1 MERLRQEALDAPR
14 TVDGGLILHAQLVH
28 AEHGDDVLQVLI
40 LLQHALHGTRGV
52 IVAAAENV
60 RLEDTRRRAERVDS
74 RVDAELGDGAVE
86 HGRGVEVGKRRGG
99 GGVGQVVGGDVDR
112 LHGRDR
118 AVARGG
124 DALLKL
130 AHLGRKR
137 GLIADGGGHTA
148 EQCRHLAARLRE
160 AEDVVDEQQHVLS
173 GLVAEILRDRQT
185 RQRHAQTRSGRLVHL
200 AEDERGLADDAGL
213 VHLVPEVVALAR
225 ALTHAG
231 KDGVAAV
238 LVGNVAD
245 ELHDEHG
252 LAHARAAE
260 QTDLAALGI
269 GREQVDDLDAGLEQL
284 GRGGDVRE
292 GRGLAVDG
300 QIFRG
305 VDRAF
310 AVDRLTDD
318 IEHAA
323 ERRLADGHFHA
334 RAGVDGAAAALQAV
348 GGKERDAAH
357 RVVAELLHRLHDDAP
372 LTGVHLDGVVDLGQL
387 AGRELHVHHRADDP
401 FDDTVFHTFS
411 LRGTRRC
418 RRGVNQILV
427 IA

>member
-1 MERLRQEALDAPR
+1 MPFA
-14 TVDGGLILHAQLVH
+14 
-28 AEHGDDVLQVLI
+28 DDVGRE
-40 LLQHALHGTRGV
+40 HARRGFQ
-52 IVAAAENV
+52 
-60 RLEDTRRRAERVDS
+60 RRDS
-74 RVDAELGDGAVE
+74 GVYAELDDAARKD
-86 HGRGVEVGKRRGG
+86 GRGVQMGECGRRGG
-99 GGVGQVVGGDVDR
+99 VGEVVRGDVDR

-118 AVARGG
+118 AVARGC

-173 GLVAEILRDRQT
+173 GLVAEVFRDRQT

-200 AEDERGLADDAGL
+200 TEDERGLVDDAGL

-238 LVGNVAD
+238 LVGDVAD

-284 GRGGDVRE
+284 GRGGNVRE

-300 QIFRG
+300 QIFCC
-305 VDRAF
+305 VDGAF
-310 AVDRLTDD
+310 AVDWLADD
-318 IEHAA
+318 VEHAA
-323 ERRLADGHFHA
+323 KRRLADGHFHA
-334 RAGVDGAAAALQAV
+334 RAGVHGDAAALQPV

-357 RVVAELLHRLHDDAP
+357 RVVAELLHRLHDDAA
-372 LTGVHLDGVVDLGQL
+372 LTGVHLDGVVDLRQL
-387 AGRELHVHHRADDP
+387 SGRELHVHHRADDP